1 MSNAAVMMNVV
12 LRLRPALLREGNRL
26 CAVIRHADGWMGAA
40 RYRWEGYRER
50 NSIYARE
57 ES

>member
-40 RYRWEGYRER
+40 RYRWEG
-50 NSIYARE
+50 
-57 ES
+57 